1 MSGDASRLPSL
12 PTHLSSVSLSSRR
25 FLGSSLRSSPR
36 HLVTRTRR
44 PKGDEREGRGVR
56 GGSEVRRAKHERYDP
71 SGLSP
76 SIVVLS
82 PLSVSLH
89 SGLTRSLSVPFVHP
103 SFVSR
108 RRGGTTGRRE
118 RRDR

>member
-1 MSGDASRLPSL
+1 MGSEDEERKVKGDKTEMEKNEVGKERQQQGHGKTNRTEDLTSQEQPYGTVTLLP
-12 PTHLSSVSLSSRR
+12 P
-25 FLGSSLRSSPR
+25 PR
-36 HLVTRTRR
+36 HTSLA
-44 PKGDEREGRGVR
+44 
-56 GGSEVRRAKHERYDP
+56 S
-71 SGLSP
+71 
-76 SIVVLS
+76 VVLS